1 MAQLISGEA
10 YSLSEIFC
18 GENDKVIIPDLQRDY
33 CWGILFQIMLRIH
46 LQVPLLI
53 VS

>member
-18 GENDKVIIPDLQRDY
+18 GENDKQY
-33 CWGILFQIMLRIH
+33 C
-46 LQVPLLI
+46 VKLI
-53 VS
+53 FNRL